1 MQLINDTLAALS
13 ISAPQSF
20 SNLAVYP
27 LIAPAPRRTGRN
39 PKTGERVPVP
49 VPVPEK
55 SVPHFKAAKELR
67 ERVDS

>member
-49 VPVPEK
+49 VPEK